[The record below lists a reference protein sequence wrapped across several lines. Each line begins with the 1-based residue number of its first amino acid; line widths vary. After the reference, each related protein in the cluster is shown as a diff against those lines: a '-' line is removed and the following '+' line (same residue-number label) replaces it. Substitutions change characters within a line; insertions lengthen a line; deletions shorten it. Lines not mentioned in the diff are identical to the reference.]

1 MKKKESLSNI
11 WFLNI
16 GILLI
21 SVILIGRL
29 GYIQIVQGEMYRD
42 KAERQYTLSPNGSFD
57 RGTIF
62 FEEKTGRK
70 ISAAVVVPDYAL
82 SIDPSKIT
90 DPKALASKL
99 ATIVSFDTDDFIARA
114 SKKNDRDEEISKHL
128 SPKEVEGIKKI
139 IQYGEAGI
147 FLRKD
152 KRRYYPLGKTSAQ
165 VVGFVGSNGE
175 TISGRYGLERYYNET
190 LTRRGDSESTSFFAD
205 LFLETGKTILSNRER
220 EGDIVTTIEPTV
232 QGMLERVLEE
242 DVQEKYT
249 ASMAMGIIMNPKT
262 GEIYAMATTPTFD
275 PNNFSKEKSPA
286 VFVNPLVEGVYE
298 MGSIIKP
305 LTIAAAIDAG
315 VITAQTTYDDKGF
328 RILNTKRISNYDGKA
343 RGVVP
348 MQEVLNQSLNTG
360 TTFAMERLGKEKF
373 RSYFKAYGLDEETGI
388 DLPNEGVGRLDNL
401 DRMTDLEYATASFGQ
416 GISMTPI
423 EAIRALSALGNGGVL
438 VTPHIVKRTEYGFG
452 ITNEYVPGGDRRVLK
467 KETSVEISRML
478 TVVVDKALL
487 GGTVKQEHYRI
498 AAKTGTAQQVEKG
511 VYSDSNY
518 LHTFFGY
525 FPAQDPKFIVLLLVK
540 NPRGE
545 EYGSHTLTAPF
556 IQITK
561 FLLNYYEVP
570 PDR

>member
-21 SVILIGRL
+21 SAILIGRL
-29 GYIQIVQGEMYRD
+29 GYVQIVQGEMYRD

-82 SIDPSKIT
+82 SIDPSKVA
-90 DPKALASKL
+90 DPRALALKL
-99 ATIVSFDTDDFIARA
+99 APIISFDKDDFIVRA
-114 SKKNDRDEEISKHL
+114 SKKNDRDEEIVKHL
-128 SPKEVEGIKKI
+128 SPKEVEGIKII
-139 IQYGEAGI
+139 IQDGEKGV

-152 KRRYYPLGKTSAQ
+152 KRRYYPLGKTSAH

-190 LTRRGDSESTSFFAD
+190 LTRRGDNESTSFFAD
-205 LFLETGKTILSNRER
+205 LFLKTGSTILSDRQR

-242 DVQEKYT
+242 DVQKKYT
-249 ASMAMGIIMNPKT
+249 ASMSMGIIMNPKT

-275 PNNFSKEKSPA
+275 PNNFSKEKSQA

-305 LTIAAAIDAG
+305 LTIAAALDAG

-328 RILNTKRISNYDGKA
+328 RIFNTKRISNYDGKA

-373 RSYFKAYGLDEETGI
+373 RDYFKAYGLGEETGI
-388 DLPNEGVGRLDNL
+388 DLPNEGVGRLENL

-438 VTPHIVKRTEYGFG
+438 VTPHLVKRTEYGFG
-452 ITNEYVPGGDRRVLK
+452 ITNEFVPGGDRRVLK

-525 FPAQDPKFIVLLLVK
+525 FPAEDPKFIVLLLVK